1 MSGKC
6 RAALLLAMLLLSGAV
21 PAPGQEP
28 APAPIPEP
36 YTREEFSTSMQ
47 ALRRAEIIAV
57 GAYPFTLLFS
67 ILVYDYAR
75 WAGQGFAAEAA
86 PFRRPPGEDPFGN
99 DEKVGIA
106 VGAAG
111 VAVAIAVADYLLG
124 RAEAAQ
130 PPAVGPPP
138 AAQQRTGSPAELPL
152 SHAGVLPVSLAT
164 VLAATAGQP

>member
-1 MSGKC
+1 MSGNC
-6 RAALLLAMLLLSGAV
+6 RAALLLAVLLLSGAV
-21 PAPGQEP
+21 RVPAQE
-28 APAPIPEP
+28 PAPIPEP

-57 GAYPFTLLFS
+57 GAYPFTLLVS

-75 WAGQGFAAEAA
+75 WAGHGLAAEAA
-86 PFRRPPGEDPFGN
+86 PFRRPPGEDPFSN

-106 VGAAG
+106 LGAAG

-130 PPAVGPPP
+130 PPAVGSSP
-138 AAQQRTGSPAELPL
+138 AAQQRAGSPAALPL
-152 SHAGVLPVSLAT
+152 AHAGVLPVSLAT